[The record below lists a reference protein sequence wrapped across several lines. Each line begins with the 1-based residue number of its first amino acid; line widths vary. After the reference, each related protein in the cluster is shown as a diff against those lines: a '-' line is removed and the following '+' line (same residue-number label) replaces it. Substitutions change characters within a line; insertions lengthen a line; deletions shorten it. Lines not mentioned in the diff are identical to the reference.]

1 MGKMVNKILN
11 IMRLDGDEYDNDYE
25 EEDDY
30 EEETP
35 VRKSGSKQKVREE
48 YYDEDE
54 EEDEPERISKMRTR
68 TNGKVVPMR
77 SVGNKNRSM
86 EVCVIKPHTVEDGK
100 QISDTLLDGRAVVLN
115 LEGLQVN
122 IAQRIIDFAS
132 GACYSM
138 NGNLQKIS
146 NYIFIITPEAVD
158 ISGDFQEILSSN
170 KNTKEDT
177 DRYSQGNYNIAF
189 QAE

>member
-11 IMRLDGDEYDNDYE
+11 IMRLDGYEDDDGYEDGEEYE
-25 EEDDY
+25 EEI
-30 EEETP
+30 P
-35 VRKSGSKQKVREE
+35 VRKSVSKKVREE
-48 YYDEDE
+48 YYDEDDE
-54 EEDEPERISKMRTR
+54 EEEPERISKMRTR
-68 TNGKVVPMR
+68 TNGKVVPIH

-177 DRYSQGNYNIAF
+177 DGYSQGNYNIAF